1 MDTSIQSH
9 RVNVSANSGKA
20 VNVEAGAN
28 SISPFWEKMEF
39 NRFAITPMIL
49 AFMACMAGIT
59 IAYGATGS
67 DLQLLLTIFSNG
79 FILIGIL
86 GLLPMRFI
94 IPWSIL
100 AFVIDVFILLF

>member
-1 MDTSIQSH
+1 
-9 RVNVSANSGKA
+9 
-20 VNVEAGAN
+20 
-28 SISPFWEKMEF
+28 MEF

-67 DLQLLLTIFSNG
+67 DVQLLLTIFPNG

-94 IPWSIL
+94 IPWSVF
-100 AFVIDVFILLF
+100 AFILNLFVLIF